1 MFIDFYNKIFNSN
14 NICLSVYVNWELIN
28 GGELSNFPLE
38 ELQIIYV
45 DITNAESGIQTLYS
59 LDVHFFF

>member
-28 GGELSNFPLE
+28 GGELSNFPVE

-59 LDVHFFF
+59 LDVYFFF

>member
-28 GGELSNFPLE
+28 GGELSNFPVE